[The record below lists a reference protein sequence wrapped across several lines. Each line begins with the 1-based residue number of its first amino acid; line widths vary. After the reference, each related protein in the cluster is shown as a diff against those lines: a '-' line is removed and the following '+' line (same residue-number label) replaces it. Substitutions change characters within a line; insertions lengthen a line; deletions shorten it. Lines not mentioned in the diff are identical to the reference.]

1 METKELKRDM
11 TLSLLEDS
19 YVRDFHE
26 GGNGIILKE
35 VVKEVGM
42 MKGTAG
48 INL

>member
-26 GGNGIILKE
+26 GGNE